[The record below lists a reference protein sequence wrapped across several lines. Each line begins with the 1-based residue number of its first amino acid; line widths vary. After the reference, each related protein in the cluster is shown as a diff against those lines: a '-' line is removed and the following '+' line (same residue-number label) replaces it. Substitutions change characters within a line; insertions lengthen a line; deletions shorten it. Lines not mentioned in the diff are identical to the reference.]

1 MAISAEQVSI
11 FLTSDNTVISFFEV
25 SAGDIER
32 PIIRRLSTPGTTL
45 RESNDASLLVQAIV
59 DAIVDLS
66 FPVCAPHPVGSFWS
80 RDTND

>member
-1 MAISAEQVSI
+1 MAVSAEQVSI

-32 PIIRRLSTPGTTL
+32 PIIKRLSTPGTTL
-45 RESNDASLLVQAIV
+45 RESNDASMLVQAIV

-66 FPVCAPHPVGSFWS
+66 IPVRLPTSHAHVPLL
-80 RDTND
+80 T